1 MSGHS
6 QSEWSSRSGRRAEI
20 LFTLAIL
27 LLLGVAW
34 MVRDVLL
41 LIYVSILFA
50 VVLSPAIDQIRRI
63 HIGHWW
69 PGRGFAIVLI
79 ILTALLAIASF
90 AIFALPPM
98 LRDFQAFLGELPH
111 RLAEIHSRLKGYP
124 FIPTL
129 DIETLQ
135 HQVDSTFGGAF
146 GFFAGIAGA
155 LIALF
160 SWLIITA
167 YFILDGH
174 RTFYW
179 FLSFFPDDRRRRL
192 RVTLLRGQ
200 IRMRHWLVGQGLL
213 MLILGVTASISFYL
227 IHLRYSFALGVLAGA
242 LNIVPFI
249 GPLASFVL
257 AVTVA
262 AFDGWSK
269 VAGVMI
275 FYFLYQQIENAYLTP
290 RIMTYSVNLPPLA
303 VIIAL
308 SLGAAMAGVIG
319 AMVAVPTAALV
330 AVMLDEYL
338 VRYRPTPEPGPP
350 VPPPLTIAEEHLTYG
365 PAD

>member
-1 MSGHS
+1 MSSNG
-6 QSEWSSRSGRRAEI
+6 QPAGPSRSGHRSEI

-27 LLLGVAW
+27 GLLAVAW
-34 MVRDVLL
+34 IVRDVLL

-69 PGRGFAIVLI
+69 PGRGFAIFVI
-79 ILTALLAIASF
+79 ISIALLAIVSF
-90 AIFALPPM
+90 AVFALPPM
-98 LRDFQAFLGELPH
+98 LRDFQAFVGDLPH
-111 RLAEIHSRLKGYP
+111 RLAELHTRLRGYP
-124 FIPTL
+124 FVPNLDVDTL
-129 DIETLQ
+129 E
-135 HQVDSTFGGAF
+135 HEMENSFGGAF
-146 GFFAGIAGA
+146 GFFAGVAGA
-155 LIALF
+155 LVALF

-179 FLSFFPDDRRRRL
+179 FLSFFPDHHRRRL

-213 MLILGVTASISFYL
+213 MLILGICASVTFWL
-227 IHLRYSFALGVLAGA
+227 LHLRYSFALGVLAGA
-242 LNIVPFI
+242 MNIVPFI

-269 VAGVMI
+269 VIGVVI
-275 FYFLYQQIENAYLTP
+275 FYAIYQQIEQAWLNP
-290 RIMTYSVNLPPLA
+290 RIMNYSVNLPPLA

-308 SLGAAMAGVIG
+308 SLGAAMAGVLG
-319 AMVAVPTAALV
+319 ALVAVPTAALV

-338 VRYRPTPEPGPP
+338 VRFRGPEREHQHHEAAVEPP
-350 VPPPLTIAEEHLTYG
+350 VPIAE
-365 PAD
+365 